1 VIAVNT
7 APKIIEG
14 PYFADLMAQPRA
26 LGATLA
32 WLGEA
37 GRWDAVRRFV
47 TARPWRRIVLT
58 GMGSSYH
65 TLHPINLT
73 LIEAGLNPV
82 MMETSEL
89 VHYGTPLL
97 DEQTL
102 IVAVSQSGGSAETVR
117 LLELNRRAQILGVT
131 NTASS
136 PLAQRAELA
145 LLSQAGPEHSV
156 SCKTYV
162 ANMLTL
168 QWLGAVLSGREE
180 GQCLTPLQPVSDLVA
195 QYLQGWRENSD
206 ILAEKLRGI
215 RHLFLTGRGSSL
227 SAVGT
232 GALIIKEAARVHAE
246 GMSSAAFRH
255 GPIEMLRADMF
266 IGVFS
271 GDGRTQALNHRL
283 ARDLLARGA
292 HCYEIG
298 TDASLSAFRVT
309 ECAAPLRPILEI
321 LPVQVMTLALA
332 GLFGREAGHFEQ
344 ATKITGTE

>member
-1 VIAVNT
+1 LNT
-7 APKIIEG
+7 APKIVEG
-14 PYFADLMAQPRA
+14 QYFHDLMAQPQA
-26 LGATLA
+26 LRATLA
-32 WLGEA
+32 WLSHA
-37 GRWDAVRRFV
+37 GRWGAARDFV
-47 TARPWRRIVLT
+47 SSRAWRRIVLT

-89 VHYGTPLL
+89 VHYGLPLL

-102 IVAVSQSGGSAETVR
+102 VVAVSQSGGSVETVR
-117 LLELNRRAQILGVT
+117 LLELDRRARVLGVT
-131 NTASS
+131 NTAGSA
-136 PLAQRAELA
+136 LAQRADLA
-145 LLSQAGPEHSV
+145 LLAQAGPEFSV

-168 QWLGAVLSGREE
+168 QWLAALLSGGDEA
-180 GQCLTPLQPVSDLVA
+180 QCLAQLEPAAELVA
-195 QYLQGWRENSD
+195 KYLQGWRANSEV
-206 ILAEKLRGI
+206 LADKLRGM
-215 RHLFLTGRGSSL
+215 RHLFLTGRGGSL

-255 GPIEMLRADMF
+255 GPIEMLRPDTL
-266 IGVFS
+266 IVIYR
-271 GDGRTQALNHRL
+271 GDERTGELNHRL

-298 TDASLSAFRVT
+298 TEASLPAFRLPD
-309 ECAAPLRPILEI
+309 CASALRPILEI
-321 LPVQVMTLALA
+321 LPVQMMTLALA
-332 GLFGREAGHFEQ
+332 GLAGREAGHFEQ

>member
-1 VIAVNT
+1 MNSK
-7 APKIIEG
+7 PRIIEG
-14 PYFADLMAQPRA
+14 QYFHDLMAQPQA
-26 LGATLA
+26 LRATLT
-32 WLGEA
+32 WLRCA
-37 GRWDAVRRFV
+37 GRWEAARSFV
-47 TARPWRRIVLT
+47 GSRSWRRIVLT

-89 VHYGTPLL
+89 VHYGLPLL
-97 DEQTL
+97 GEHTL

-117 LLELNRRAQILGVT
+117 LLELDRRAPVLGVT
-131 NTASS
+131 NTAGSA
-136 PLAQRAELA
+136 LAQRADLA
-145 LLSQAGPEHSV
+145 LLAQAGPEFSV

-168 QWLGAVLSGREE
+168 QWLAALLSGRDEA
-180 GQCLTPLQPVSDLVA
+180 QCLGQLEAAPDLVA
-195 QYLQGWRENSD
+195 NYLQSWRANTEVLTD
-206 ILAEKLRGI
+206 KLRGM

-255 GPIEMLRADMF
+255 GPIEMLRPDTA
-266 IGVFS
+266 ILVFR
-271 GDGRTQALNHRL
+271 GDDRTGELNHRL
-283 ARDLLARGA
+283 TRDLLARGA
-292 HCYEIG
+292 HCFEIG
-298 TDASLSAFRVT
+298 TAASLPAFSLA
-309 ECAAPLRPILEI
+309 ECGPALRPILEI
-321 LPVQVMTLALA
+321 LPVQMMTLALA
-332 GLFGREAGHFEQ
+332 GLAGREAGHFEQ

>member
-1 VIAVNT
+1 M

-14 PYFADLMAQPRA
+14 QYFHDLMAQPQA
-26 LGATLA
+26 LRATLA
-32 WLGEA
+32 WLSHA
-37 GRWDAVRRFV
+37 GRWEAAQRFV
-47 TARPWRRIVLT
+47 RSRSWRRIVLT

-89 VHYGTPLL
+89 VHYGLPLL

-102 IVAVSQSGGSAETVR
+102 VIAVSQSGGSAETVR
-117 LLELNRRAQILGVT
+117 LLELDRRARVLGVT
-131 NTASS
+131 NTAGSA
-136 PLAQRAELA
+136 LAQRADLA
-145 LLSQAGPEHSV
+145 LLAQAGPEFSV

-168 QWLGAVLSGREE
+168 QWLAALLSGREE
-180 GQCLTPLQPVSDLVA
+180 AQCVAPLEPAAELVA
-195 QYLQGWRENSD
+195 RYLQGWRANSEV
-206 ILAEKLRGI
+206 LADKLRGM

-255 GPIEMLRADMF
+255 GPIEMLRPDML
-266 IGVFS
+266 IVVYR
-271 GDGRTQALNHRL
+271 GDERTGDLNHKL

-298 TDASLSAFRVT
+298 NDATLPAFRLPDS
-309 ECAAPLRPILEI
+309 APALRPIVEI
-321 LPVQVMTLALA
+321 LPVQMMTLALA
-332 GLFGREAGHFEQ
+332 GLAGREAGHFEQ

>member
-1 VIAVNT
+1 MNT
-7 APKIIEG
+7 VPEIIEG
-14 PYFADLMAQPRA
+14 QYFQDLMAQPQA
-26 LGATLA
+26 LRATLA
-32 WLGEA
+32 WLSEA
-37 GRWDAVRRFV
+37 GRWEAARKFVR
-47 TARPWRRIVLT
+47 ARSWRRVVLT

-89 VHYGTPLL
+89 VHYGVPLL

-117 LLELNRRAQILGVT
+117 LLDLDRRARVLGVT
-131 NTASS
+131 NTAASA
-136 PLAQRAELA
+136 LAQRADLA
-145 LLSQAGPEHSV
+145 LLSQAGPEFSV

-162 ANMLTL
+162 ANMLML
-168 QWLGAVLSGREE
+168 QWLAAVLSGQDEA
-180 GQCLTPLQPVSDLVA
+180 QCLAPLKSAPDLVA
-195 QYLQGWRENSD
+195 AYLQGWRANSEV
-206 ILAEKLRGI
+206 LADKLRGI

-255 GPIEMLRADMF
+255 GPIEMLGPDTL
-266 IGVFS
+266 IGIFS
-271 GDGRTQALNHRL
+271 GDTRTQALNHRL
-283 ARDLLARGA
+283 ARDLLVRGA
-292 HCYEIG
+292 HCYEVG
-298 TDASLSAFRVT
+298 NDATLAAFRVAD
-309 ECAAPLRPILEI
+309 CPPVLRPILEI
-321 LPVQVMTLALA
+321 LPVQMMTLALA
-332 GLFGREAGHFEQ
+332 GLIGREAGHFEQ